1 MFNFSTKI
9 LSLALLFSVTQA
21 TEIETA
27 TEIEVATETES
38 RPYGY
43 ESRSYRPSGYG
54 RSLGY

>member
-1 MFNFSTKI
+1 MFKSYTKL
-9 LSLALLFSVTQA
+9 LSLAFLFSVTQA